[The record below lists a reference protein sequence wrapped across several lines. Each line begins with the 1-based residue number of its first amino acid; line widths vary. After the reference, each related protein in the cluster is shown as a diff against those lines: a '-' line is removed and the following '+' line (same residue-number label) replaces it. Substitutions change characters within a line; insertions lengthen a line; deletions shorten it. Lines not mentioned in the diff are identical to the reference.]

1 MTNTNKISA
10 RIVADSITKD
20 GKRITSIVAVIPR
33 IVLAELNTHRA
44 LSKNSASSRAIPF
57 PKMCDMVVNEPFIPM
72 LFQKTHKGMQG
83 TEQFTEVS
91 DIAQCVNMWLDA
103 RDKAVASAKELDNFG
118 VTKQLCNRILE
129 PFMYHTVLLTATDW
143 ENFIALRAHKDAEVH
158 IQDFAYKVIDV
169 LNDSTPKVLM
179 EGEWHIPFGDNIDY
193 DRVSKLHSED
203 RIVPNAVVL
212 ASIIEIATARC
223 ARVSYNNFEGKDD
236 YEADMKLH
244 DQLLESGHMSP
255 FEHCAQ
261 AASGDTISGN
271 FKGYVQYRKMFSG
284 ENRTDS
290 RLTIKN

>member
-1 MTNTNKISA
+1 MYFKSIMINTSKISA
-10 RIVADSITKD
+10 KVVADSITKD

-57 PKMCDMVVNEPFIPM
+57 KKMCDMVVNEPFIPM

-91 DIAQCVNMWLDA
+91 DIAQCINMWLDA

-129 PFMYHTVLLTATDW
+129 PFMYHTVLLTATEW
-143 ENFIALRAHKDAEVH
+143 QNFIALRAHKDAEVH
-158 IQDFAYKVIDV
+158 IQEFAYKVIDALNTSTPNV
-169 LNDSTPKVLM
+169 LN
-179 EGEWHIPFGDNIDY
+179 EGEWHIPFGDNILI
-193 DRVSKLHSED
+193 SGLEGLEANTTKT
-203 RIVPNAVVL
+203 IK
-212 ASIIEIATARC
+212 IATARC

-236 YEADMKLH
+236 YEADVKLH

-261 AASGDTISGN
+261 ATSGDTISGN
-271 FKGYVQYRKMFSG
+271 FVGYVQYRKMFSG
-284 ENRTDS
+284 ENREDS
-290 RLTIKN
+290 RLIIKN

>member
-129 PFMYHTVLLTATDW
+129 PFMYHTVLLTATEW
-143 ENFIALRAHKDAEVH
+143 QNFIALRAHKDAEVH

-169 LNDSTPKVLM
+169 LNASTPRLLM
-179 EGEWHIPFGDNIDY
+179 EGEWHIPFGDNILI
-193 DRVSKLHSED
+193 SGLEGLEANTTKT
-203 RIVPNAVVL
+203 IK
-212 ASIIEIATARC
+212 IATARC

-236 YEADMKLH
+236 YEADIKLH

-271 FKGYVQYRKMFSG
+271 FVGYVQYRKMFSG
-284 ENRTDS
+284 ENRADS

>member
-83 TEQFTEVS
+83 SEQFTEVS

-169 LNDSTPKVLM
+169 LNASTPKVLL

-193 DRVSKLHSED
+193 NRVSKLHSED
-203 RIVPNAVVL
+203 RIVPNVVVL
-212 ASIIEIATARC
+212 ASMIEIATARC
-223 ARVSYNNFEGKDD
+223 ARVSYNNF
-236 YEADMKLH
+236 
-244 DQLLESGHMSP
+244 
-255 FEHCAQ
+255 
-261 AASGDTISGN
+261 
-271 FKGYVQYRKMFSG
+271 R
-284 ENRTDS
+284 
-290 RLTIKN
+290 